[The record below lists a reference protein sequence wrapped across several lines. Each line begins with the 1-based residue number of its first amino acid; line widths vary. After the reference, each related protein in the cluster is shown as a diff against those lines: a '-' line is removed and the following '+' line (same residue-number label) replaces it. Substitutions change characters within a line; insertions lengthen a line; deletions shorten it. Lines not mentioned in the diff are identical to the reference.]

1 METPLVNDAAR
12 LRADLWE
19 RLGAVRAGAGFS
31 CAQPAVAC
39 GEVELVHA
47 GNEFNQQQ
55 WRHAKP
61 YIQMAEDLV
70 ADAELL
76 AAGCA
81 VPPPAP
87 AAAPAQASRVATVL
101 FAFDRSGRGDI
112 EPASLQA
119 LEALLRDIAARG
131 DAIGGVEL
139 VGHADRLDGNAG
151 DYNMRLSRAR
161 ADTIGEWLAERGVA
175 PGLIA
180 YRYLGDAEQVVPC
193 DGVEPGDALRRC
205 LLPNRRVEVRITTV
219 ADVD

>member
-1 METPLVNDAAR
+1 PLVNDAAR

-61 YIQMAEDLV
+61 YIQMAEELV
-70 ADAELL
+70 AAAELL

-81 VPPPAP
+81 V
-87 AAAPAQASRVATVL
+87 PAQASRVATVL

-161 ADTIGEWLAERGVA
+161 ADTIGEWLAERG
-175 PGLIA
+175 
-180 YRYLGDAEQVVPC
+180 
-193 DGVEPGDALRRC
+193 
-205 LLPNRRVEVRITTV
+205 
-219 ADVD
+219 